1 MASLFAGSRPYFETE
16 IFNLSGG
23 ILSWN
28 DYTLPDFP
36 RMRIFPLQGDPAD
49 IFLQAMDLERG
60 AELFYTKVLVRHRE
74 QGFARFIDLLA
85 RAEEGHARL
94 IYTFY
99 RQEVSGAPPFE
110 ELYGS
115 LPGEVIEG
123 GKSLEAM
130 TRILDASGDESCLD
144 IVEMAIT
151 IEYAAYDLYRNMA
164 DYFTEPKMAEAFLA
178 IAQAEKE
185 HMRIAAEAL
194 QFCENG

>member
-1 MASLFAGSRPYFETE
+1 LT
-16 IFNLSGG
+16 GG

-28 DYTLPDFP
+28 DYTPPDFP
-36 RMRIFPLQGDPAD
+36 RMRIVSLQGDPAE

-60 AELFYTKVLVRHRE
+60 AELFYTEVLARHRE

-85 RAEEGHARL
+85 RAEEGHARM

-99 RQEVSGAPPFE
+99 RQEVPGALPFK
-110 ELYGS
+110 ELYES
-115 LPGEVIEG
+115 LPGEVVEG
-123 GKSLEAM
+123 GQSLKAM
-130 TRILDASGDESCLD
+130 KRMLDAPGDEPCLD
-144 IVEMAIT
+144 IIEMAIT

-164 DYFTEPKMAEAFLA
+164 DYFTEPKMREAFLA

-194 QFCENG
+194 QLCKDG